1 MLPLEKITWEK
12 GKFTTDTF
20 TKYKYLN
27 IVSSSPSFGKAIVLE
42 AYHDLEKAKSDLD
55 SVHKSFVD
63 KYFNTRWY
71 KEKYPSYYATVDNPY
86 YTEN

>member
-27 IVSSSPSFGKAIVLE
+27 VVSGSLSFREAIVLE
-42 AYHDLEKAKSDLD
+42 AYHDLGKAKSDLG
-55 SVHKSFVD
+55 SVSESFVD
-63 KYFNTRWY
+63 KYSNTRWY
-71 KEKYPSYYATVDNPY
+71 KEEYPSYYATVDNPY
-86 YTEN
+86 YAEN